1 MTENDPTSSPG
12 TPPPGTAPGSTSAEP
27 GGTTTAPPPYPPP
40 YDQPSYGQPSY
51 GQPPFPPPSPRPPLR
66 RSATDRKIAGVAGGL
81 GRYFGVDPLIFRV
94 VLVTLAI
101 FGGSGLLLYAVG
113 WLLVPEDG
121 EQESEGARLV
131 NGRATGK
138 VVGGIILAIVGLVV
152 VGNFARTGFG
162 FGGFVALIALGVAA
176 YLISRDGDRPVVP
189 PRDQSVPPTPPT
201 APGAYGQTPGTAY
214 SSPPRAYTSSV
225 YAPPVASS
233 PPAGSSSPP
242 PPGASAPPGWYP
254 LPPPRPAP
262 PRSPLGRITASLAV
276 VTAGAL
282 VAWNFASD
290 NDVST
295 EVVLAACLAVVGLGL
310 VVGAFVGRGRGLI
323 ILGAFLALATTAASF
338 NPVGFRGGVGDRVWH
353 PRSVEAVQ
361 DHGPY
366 RLGVGDSRIDL
377 TDLDLTGGRSVRV
390 DARLGLGSLDITVP
404 EGVTVRVIGDV
415 QAGSVQILDN
425 ERQDGTDVHEDVVDP
440 VDAVD
445 ATAPQLTIDAEIGV
459 GELEVFRA
467 TS

>member
-1 MTENDPTSSPG
+1 MTENDSTASPG
-12 TPPPGTAPGSTSAEP
+12 PAAQGAAPGSTSAEP
-27 GGTTTAPPPYPPP
+27 GSTTTAPPPPYQPPP
-40 YDQPSYGQPSY
+40 YT
-51 GQPPFPPPSPRPPLR
+51 PPTARPPLR
-66 RSATDRKIAGVAGGL
+66 RSVTDRKVAGVAGGL

-162 FGGFVALIALGVAA
+162 FGGFVALIALAVAA

-189 PRDQSVPPTPPT
+189 PRDHTPPPSGAYGAT
-201 APGAYGQTPGTAY
+201 PGAYGQTTGTAY
-214 SSPPRAYTSSV
+214 SAPPSTFTSSV
-225 YAPPVASS
+225 YAPSTAST
-233 PPAGSSSPP
+233 PP
-242 PPGASAPPGWYP
+242 PPGTPTAPAGWYP
-254 LPPPRPAP
+254 LPPPRPAT

-276 VTAGAL
+276 LTAGVL

-290 NDVST
+290 NDVSA
-295 EVVLAACLAVVGLGL
+295 EVVLAICLAVVGLGL
-310 VVGAFVGRGRGLI
+310 VVSAFVGRGRGLI

-353 PRSVEAVQ
+353 PRTVEAVQ

-366 RLGVGDSRIDL
+366 RLGVGDARIDL
-377 TDLDLTGGRSVRV
+377 SDLDLSGGQHVQV
-390 DARLGLGSLDITVP
+390 DARLGIGSMDITVP
-404 EGVTVRVIGDV
+404 EGVTVRVVSDV
-415 QAGSVQILDN
+415 QAGSVQILSN
-425 ERQDGTDVHEDVVDP
+425 ERQDGTDVHEDVTDP

-445 ATAPQLTIDAEIGV
+445 ATAPQLTIDVEIGV